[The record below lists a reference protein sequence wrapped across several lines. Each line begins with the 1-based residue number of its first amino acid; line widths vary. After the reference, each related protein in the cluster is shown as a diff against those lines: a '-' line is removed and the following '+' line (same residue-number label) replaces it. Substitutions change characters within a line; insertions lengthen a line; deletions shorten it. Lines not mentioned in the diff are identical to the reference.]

1 MISVQVIDRQNL
13 IDLAVQYYGSAAA
26 VIDLCID
33 NNLELDDELPAGSTI
48 LIQDTYPDTADQE
61 FADYIKANNIQIVG
75 VSNTA
80 PGTALGTNDDEFI
93 ITNNYKYISA

>member
-33 NNLELDDELPAGSTI
+33 NNLELDDELPAGTMI
-48 LIQDTYPDTADQE
+48 LIQDTYPDTADSE
-61 FADYIKANNIQIVG
+61 FADYIKANEIQIVG
-75 VSNTA
+75 VSDNT

-93 ITNNYKYISA
+93 ITNNNKYISA